1 MKGLSPGSTAPFLP
15 QSFAR
20 FASPAN
26 SLLVCFCC
34 CCCCCCSWPR
44 SFTLHKPNC
53 GAMKTRLLGM
63 TVDRNLSWVPHA
75 LETKKSFA
83 NKLNLLKRSRFL
95 PNGVLKD
102 FYFKVILPSVLW
114 GSCCNPD
121 ILYSIERLH

>member
-1 MKGLSPGSTAPFLP
+1 MLLSKGTPIGPYAPIQLGT
-15 QSFAR
+15 SILRCVTKA
-20 FASPAN
+20 
-26 SLLVCFCC
+26 
-34 CCCCCCSWPR
+34 
-44 SFTLHKPNC
+44 
-53 GAMKTRLLGM
+53 RLLGM